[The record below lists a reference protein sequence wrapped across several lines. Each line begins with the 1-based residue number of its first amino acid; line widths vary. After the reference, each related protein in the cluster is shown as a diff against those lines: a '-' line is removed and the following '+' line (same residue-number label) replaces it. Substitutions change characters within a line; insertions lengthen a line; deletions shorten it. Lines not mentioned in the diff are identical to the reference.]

1 MWSSAK
7 PLQLL
12 PPTSAPAAPKTWL
25 WGRGRT
31 NAGLLPA
38 GAGAP
43 GTCGTGGQ
51 SLPIPAPS
59 LPPSRAGASTTQQHE
74 VQQPASSP
82 CDSRSQKEH
91 DEGSRS
97 SLTEHQLLPSSH
109 LSGTHPA
116 RAAGRQG
123 TLPVSLCAPG
133 AGASAAVCSAQH
145 HLHGSRWGFLEHL
158 TLQYQSD
165 QSHVARL
172 PFLSY
177 NQ

>member
-25 WGRGRT
+25 WGKGRT
-31 NAGLLPA
+31 NMGLLPA
-38 GAGAP
+38 G
-43 GTCGTGGQ
+43 
-51 SLPIPAPS
+51 
-59 LPPSRAGASTTQQHE
+59 
-74 VQQPASSP
+74 
-82 CDSRSQKEH
+82 
-91 DEGSRS
+91 
-97 SLTEHQLLPSSH
+97 
-109 LSGTHPA
+109 
-116 RAAGRQG
+116 RQG
-123 TLPVSLCAPG
+123 ALPASLCAPG

-145 HLHGSRWGFLEHL
+145 CLHGSRWGFLEHL